1 VERNKRLSCPVY
13 GCKRVY
19 NDANSLQTHVKE
31 HEIPAQSLPGKTM
44 MCSMIGCGGSF
55 PNMQK
60 LMQHLRHHHKPNV
73 YFLCESCHA
82 KLRSYRGLLHHLRS
96 CSKAPKP
103 KINLT
108 PSPSASSTP
117 PAPMEV
123 DPTKPTAPP
132 QDNLSPAPP
141 PPQQLQPIPTPPN
154 HPPVPPQSNAPA
166 PNSDLTQPRA
176 SPPEG
181 QTHQR
186 PKTPENSEPMRVS
199 PQTPTANV
207 WRAGQGASL
216 EKRILWQHTRGRY
229 TCVQCGHTVT
239 NRKEM
244 TEHSALHN
252 DTLGLASPHHT
263 CSTTITPHLSTRS
276 SLHSAGGATIINI

>member
-1 VERNKRLSCPVY
+1 MMSSGGVVAENRNEGNKRLSCPVY

-154 HPPVPPQSNAPA
+154 HPPVPPQSNAPP
-166 PNSDLTQPRA
+166 PNSDLAPPHLIQHIIDSTVNALFSKDNQQLGPNLETQPRA
-176 SPPEG
+176 SPPAKVKL
-181 QTHQR
+181 TRDRKHQ
-186 PKTPENSEPMRVS
+186 KT
-199 PQTPTANV
+199 Q
-207 WRAGQGASL
+207 
-216 EKRILWQHTRGRY
+216 
-229 TCVQCGHTVT
+229 
-239 NRKEM
+239 NR
-244 TEHSALHN
+244 
-252 DTLGLASPHHT
+252 
-263 CSTTITPHLSTRS
+263 
-276 SLHSAGGATIINI
+276 